1 MDTALEAHC
10 ENVLVSSPPCLSACQ
25 TSIFL
30 YKLVVLKIPPIAHSG
45 GVERRDRSFMRACG
59 PTLPLYCPSC
69 GWRVVTLMLVLVG
82 ERLVRGVGRSVEGSL
97 LLLCNRALSARRRAS
112 SPLKTPCRCDTPGRK
127 TLPAASTPDFTRIF
141 HRQSFRSLHSRHM
154 PTTSD

>member
-1 MDTALEAHC
+1 
-10 ENVLVSSPPCLSACQ
+10 
-25 TSIFL
+25 
-30 YKLVVLKIPPIAHSG
+30 
-45 GVERRDRSFMRACG
+45 
-59 PTLPLYCPSC
+59 
-69 GWRVVTLMLVLVG
+69 MLVLVG

-127 TLPAASTPDFTRIF
+127 TLPAASTPDFHGYFAGKVFVPFTVATTD
-141 HRQSFRSLHSRHM
+141 RHM

>member
-1 MDTALEAHC
+1 MTRD
-10 ENVLVSSPPCLSACQ
+10 
-25 TSIFL
+25 
-30 YKLVVLKIPPIAHSG
+30 YSG

-141 HRQSFRSLHSRHM
+141 HRQSFRSLHSRHDR
-154 PTTSD
+154 PPHADHFRLTRAQGRQK